1 MVSLRA
7 NAAYAGLEG
16 GGLAERLRSFMR
28 THDLSLEAL
37 AGLLRIE
44 PQTLEHWLSD
54 GEAPPACLL
63 ALMVLFGAR
72 PQTGSN
78 AAGNAGAPHCS
89 SFHSSPALGIKG
101 QCGEELLRQV
111 RAI

>member
-1 MVSLRA
+1 MVPLRA
-7 NAAYAGLEG
+7 NAAYARREG
-16 GGLAERLRSFMR
+16 DGLAERLRSFMR

-44 PQTLEHWLSD
+44 PQTLEHWLSG

-72 PQTGSN
+72 PPQSSAAAN
-78 AAGNAGAPHCS
+78 AAAPHCS
-89 SFHSSPALGIKG
+89 SFHSSPGLGLKG
-101 QCGEELLRQV
+101 QHGEELLRRV

>member
-7 NAAYAGLEG
+7 NAAYARREG
-16 GGLAERLRSFMR
+16 DGLAERLRGFMR
-28 THDLSLEAL
+28 THDLSLEAF

-44 PQTLEHWLSD
+44 PRTLDHWLSD

-72 PQTGSN
+72 PRAQSST
-78 AAGNAGAPHCS
+78 AGKATAPHCS
-89 SFHSSPALGIKG
+89 SFHSSRDLGLKG
-101 QCGEELLRQV
+101 QHGEELLRRV